1 MSEIQFE
8 KLLCNQVKMDMFDK
22 LEEKGKSYVVII
34 IGIVANDIIRK
45 TFEDRIEEVE
55 ICD

>member
-1 MSEIQFE
+1 
-8 KLLCNQVKMDMFDK
+8 MDMFDK
-22 LEEKGKSYVVII
+22 LEEKGKSYVLII

-55 ICD
+55 ICDQLR